1 MLLELNPEIRVA
13 LLGLGSIWWPN
24 VSVRGSVV
32 AGVGVAVVLGSKKV
46 EETLGG
52 VGRLCSLPA
61 CGWVSGWY
69 CSRGLFRVF
78 IDGFVSGIV
87 FFHVCISL

>member
-1 MLLELNPEIRVA
+1 MPLELNPDIRVA
-13 LLGLGSIWWPN
+13 LHGLGSIWWPN

-32 AGVGVAVVLGSKKV
+32 AVVGVTVVLGAKKV

-69 CSRGLFRVF
+69 CARVLFRVV
-78 IDGFVSGIV
+78 IGGSVSGIV